1 MGADIE
7 GSGSGSGGVGSSFK
21 ITLDWDETTPPS
33 GVSYTTT
40 TNAKDTVS
48 IYHGLGTRDVIVD
61 VLDLQATADNLNN
74 NPYDGLDIGH
84 SGHVI
89 VTRDTD
95 NTVKLLFGSANDTG
109 FEYRVLVQ
117 KIG

>member
-7 GSGSGSGGVGSSFK
+7 VIGSGGVGSSYK
-21 ITLDWDETTPPS
+21 ITLDWNETTPPS

-40 TNAKDTVS
+40 TNDKDTVS

-61 VLDLQATADNLNN
+61 VLDLQVTADNLNN

-89 VTRDTD
+89 ATRDTD
-95 NTVKLLFGSANDTG
+95 NTVKLLFDHAVGTG
-109 FEYRVLVQ
+109 NEYRVLVQ